1 MRNSL
6 PIEKLSKLPKAPGV
20 YFFKN
25 SSGEVFYIGKA
36 INIKN
41 RVQSHAIETS
51 NKQQGTRNAIKTV
64 EWILTANEIEAL
76 LKESRFIKKLQPKM
90 NIRLRDDK
98 KYFYV
103 GFTKEEL
110 PRIFIT
116 HQPTQQRQGTRDLPT
131 GQAGKRQENTEYI
144 GPFTDGDALKI
155 TMKYL
160 RRLFPYYSTSTKRPH
175 MTKKH
180 GTLPCSWCHLDLC
193 PGANPSKTQYKKNI
207 SAIKKILSGQ
217 RNTVAKKITA
227 EMKRAAKEKKY
238 EKAAEA
244 RDLVEAMENIFTHHN
259 IVLPWAPEQNP
270 KEPLYEE
277 AAEYISKII
286 GAELPVYSIEG
297 YDISNIQGKEAT
309 ASMVRFDHGRPNKS
323 LYRKFTIRSR
333 WEPDDY
339 RMVREVIKRRLE
351 QEEWPMPDLILIDGG
366 RGQLNAALR
375 QCQMSNVQCK
385 IVSLAK
391 REEEL
396 YLPNRKSPIPV
407 SKMPQDVQNLLKYVR
422 DEAHRFA
429 VSHHRKL
436 RMKKLF

>member
-41 RVQSHAIETS
+41 RVQSHKADNRLFAPEIIE
-51 NKQQGTRNAIKTV
+51 TV
-64 EWILTANEIEAL
+64 EWLQTANEIEAL
-76 LKESRFIKKLQPKM
+76 LKESEYIKKFQPKM

-116 HQPTQQRQGTRDLPT
+116 HQPTRHTQRNSKSL
-131 GQAGKRQENTEYI
+131 NTEYSI
-144 GPFTDGDALKI
+144 LNTEFLGPFTDGNALKI

-160 RRLFPYYSTSTKRPH
+160 RRLFPYYSTSTKRPY

-270 KEPLYEE
+270 KEPPYEE
-277 AAEYISKII
+277 AAEYISKMV

-339 RMVREVIKRRLE
+339 RMMREVIKRRLE
-351 QEEWPMPDLILIDGG
+351 HEEWPTPDLILIDGG

-407 SKMPQDVQNLLKYVR
+407 SKMP
-422 DEAHRFA
+422 
-429 VSHHRKL
+429 
-436 RMKKLF
+436 